1 MRAMVPTPGHI
12 TRLKL
17 IKRSL
22 YGRAHFDLLRLRV
35 LSPSQKIQGAKGKG
49 DRKRRRGRPRRLSG
63 GEISPNFRHEP
74 FADTQVHKH
83 LEIPQTRK
91 GGGFAPFPSGP

>member
-63 GEISPNFRHEP
+63 GENLPNLQHSTFRVSEV
-74 FADTQVHKH
+74 A
-83 LEIPQTRK
+83 
-91 GGGFAPFPSGP
+91 